1 MDDPYKVL
9 GVEKSAS
16 AEDIRKAYRA
26 LAKKL
31 HPDLNP
37 GNPEAAD
44 QFKAVSAAYDILGDV
59 EKRGR
64 FDRGEIDATGAE
76 RPDRQYY
83 RSYETGGAGRKYA
96 SGEGYADFD
105 DLGDI
110 FSDLFGRGGAPGAG
124 GGRGR
129 TFRARGQDVSYTLRV
144 GFLEAANGA
153 SRRVTMP
160 DGKVLD
166 VKIPAGVRD
175 RQTLR
180 LKGEG
185 GPGIG
190 GGENGDA
197 YVELHIDPHAFFER
211 KDNNVHLELPVTLQE
226 AVLGGKMEVP
236 TISGTVML
244 TVPRGSNSGTTL
256 RLKGRGIFD
265 PRSGTRGDQYV
276 TLKVVLPDSP
286 DSKLAAF
293 LESWEPPADYAP
305 RRRMGS

>member
-9 GVEKSAS
+9 GVDKSAS

-37 GNPEAAD
+37 GNPQAAE
-44 QFKAVSAAYDILGDV
+44 QFKEVSAAYDILGDA

-76 RPDRQYY
+76 RPERQYY
-83 RSYETGGAGRKYA
+83 RSYETGGAGQKYA
-96 SGEGYADFD
+96 SGEGYADFG

-110 FSDLFGRGGAPGAG
+110 FSDLFGRGGGGGGRAG
-124 GGRGR
+124 GGRS
-129 TFRARGQDVSYTLRV
+129 FRAHGQDVSYTMRV
-144 GFLEAANGA
+144 GFLEAANGG

-197 YVELHIDPHAFFER
+197 YVELHIDPHPYFER
-211 KDNNVHLELPVTLQE
+211 KDNNVHLDLPVTLKE
-226 AVLGGKMEVP
+226 AVLGGKVEVP
-236 TISGTVML
+236 TIGGPVTM
-244 TVPRGSNSGTTL
+244 TVPKGSNSGTTL
-256 RLKGRGIFD
+256 RLKGKGIVD

-276 TLKVVLPDSP
+276 TLKVVLPDSADP
-286 DSKLAAF
+286 KLAAF
-293 LESWEPPADYAP
+293 LESWEPPADYDP
-305 RRRMGS
+305 RRHMGS